1 MSKVHEL
8 KDNSKFD
15 FFTQR
20 KNQNTTI
27 VQFVLATVKHLVKKL
42 DIKFINIG
50 ALLIID
56 SAIYNILVPLIREMT
71 KTPLF
76 HIIYI

>member
-1 MSKVHEL
+1 MCKVHEL

-56 SAIYNILVPLIREMT
+56 SAIYNIFVPLIREMT